1 MYSPSFSLFGSK
13 SNIKKGFTVH
23 LIVALQ
29 QHYTENARHT
39 REFRIFETATDT
51 YIVLPICWAHLAYL
65 KLNLHVS
72 TWTKKA
78 NQVITIR
85 ACQQTKN
92 NKKNKHVGVLR
103 VLATLFKDISE
114 MGYLSGRD
122 WCNGMAFSGLVSLG
136 CWNNF
141 RVASKSVIRF

>member
-51 YIVLPICWAHLAYL
+51 YIVLPREYL
-65 KLNLHVS
+65 
-72 TWTKKA
+72 
-78 NQVITIR
+78 
-85 ACQQTKN
+85 
-92 NKKNKHVGVLR
+92 NKKSKPSDNNQGLPTNK
-103 VLATLFKDISE
+103 K
-114 MGYLSGRD
+114 
-122 WCNGMAFSGLVSLG
+122 
-136 CWNNF
+136 
-141 RVASKSVIRF
+141 